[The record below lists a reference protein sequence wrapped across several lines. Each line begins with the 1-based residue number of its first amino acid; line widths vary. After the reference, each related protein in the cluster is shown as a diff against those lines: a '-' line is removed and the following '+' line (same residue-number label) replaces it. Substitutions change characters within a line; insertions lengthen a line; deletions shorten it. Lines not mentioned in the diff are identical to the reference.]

1 MEAVRDEGERAD
13 RITWRG
19 YFQLRSWP
27 RSIDELRTDNELGEE
42 EEDVNYEQQYYA
54 C

>member
-1 MEAVRDEGERAD
+1 MEAVRDEGERPD
-13 RITWRG
+13 RIAWKR

-27 RSIDELRTDNELGEE
+27 GWRDELRTDNELGEE
-42 EEDVNYEQQYYA
+42 EEDVNYEKQYYA